1 LYQPQ
6 GGITYYNTEEQN
18 IAPRPVTQK
27 RQRSAIPIVP
37 PPEHTTR
44 GRGRISREEIS
55 PGGLGNAGDSHTVP
69 PPAAPSPP
77 APTKFEDAAPSGSAS
92 PYSYNGGVE
101 VLKEH

>member
-37 PPEHTTR
+37 PPERITR
-44 GRGRISREEIS
+44 GRGRTSREEIS
-55 PGGLGNAGDSHTVP
+55 PGELGAAGDLRSVP

-77 APTKFEDAAPSGSAS
+77 APAKFEDAAPSDSAS
-92 PYSYNGGVE
+92 PTATKV
-101 VLKEH
+101 V